1 MNNRPHHHSRRQI
14 ALALI
19 LPLMLA
25 ACGGEESSDI
35 VSSTDPAIA
44 AGRHSAQDTI
54 AELTRHGMV
63 SLPEG
68 VADALVCLDIKGSG
82 ICDAGAQPTART
94 HADGSY
100 VIRYQPMDAAD
111 AEDFKAAALLAEISS
126 PEGSYTLSSPG
137 KQSDD
142 INPLTTLVYRQV
154 LQATPLDAAE
164 QQVARQLDIEVDA
177 IYHPDRSSVA
187 LAAASLTN
195 YALRNGIPT
204 LIPAAAQAQDDTAQL
219 VSLRFKDIHN
229 YEYDVHTPEG
239 SANAAGQTLWRPVYG
254 GRINGNDRTQ
264 QDAAY
269 TARAI
274 DGFTSTGREEY
285 LRRGVLKLFAADN
298 QFTPVLL
305 NRQATAKSAKH
316 SLDASAAGYA
326 VETTVQKMN
335 ISGQS
340 IRKFFDD
347 PACYRN
353 HLKGA
358 VHLDTFKIEDTSVL
372 ARSTFPEGSVLHV
385 RISTPVGNQHSI
397 QYKQS
402 QNGTAWSVS
411 RTASA
416 SEKTLEQKGND
427 LNPVPQQHAPRAL
440 VVTYALNERAWSA
453 TKAALNLP

>member
-1 MNNRPHHHSRRQI
+1 MNNRIHHFSPRQI
-14 ALALI
+14 ALAFI
-19 LPLMLA
+19 LPLTLA
-25 ACGGEESSDI
+25 ACGGEESTEI
-35 VSSTDPAIA
+35 ISSTDPAITA
-44 AGRHSAQDTI
+44 ARHVAHGTLTP
-54 AELTRHGMV
+54 LTRQGMV

-68 VADALVCLDIKGSG
+68 VADALVCADLKGTG
-82 ICDAGAQPTART
+82 ICEAGAATATRT
-94 HADGSY
+94 RADGSY
-100 VIRYQPMDAAD
+100 LLRYQPADAAD
-111 AEDFKAAALLAEISS
+111 EEAFEAAALLAEIPS
-126 PEGSYTLSSPG
+126 PDGSYTLSSPG

-142 INPLTTLVYRQV
+142 INPLTTLVYRQM

-164 QQVARQLDIEVDA
+164 QKVARQLDIAVDA
-177 IYHPDRSSVA
+177 IYHLDRSSVA

-204 LIPAAAQAQDDTAQL
+204 LLPAAAETPDDTAQL

-239 SANAAGQTLWRPVYG
+239 STNAAGQTLWRPVYG
-254 GRINGNDRTQ
+254 GLINGNERTP

-269 TARAI
+269 TASFI

-285 LRRGVLKLFAADN
+285 LRRGVLKLIAADN

-305 NRQATAKSAKH
+305 NRPATAKGAQY
-316 SLDASAAGYA
+316 SLDASTTGYA

-340 IRKFFDD
+340 IRKFFDH

-353 HLKGA
+353 HLKDA

-385 RISTPVGNQHSI
+385 RISTPVGNPHSI
-397 QYKQS
+397 QYKRTMD
-402 QNGTAWSVS
+402 GAAASVS
-411 RTASA
+411 RMSSA

-427 LNPVPQQHAPRAL
+427 LNPVLEQHAPRAL

>member
-1 MNNRPHHHSRRQI
+1 MINSNYPLSRRQI

-19 LPLMLA
+19 LPLTLA
-25 ACGGEESSDI
+25 ACGGEQSSE
-35 VSSTDPAIA
+35 VLYSTDPAIA
-44 AGRHSAQDTI
+44 AARHSAHGTN

-68 VADALVCLDIKGSG
+68 VADALVCLDLKGSG
-82 ICDAGAQPTART
+82 ICDAGAATATRT
-94 HADGSY
+94 RADGSY
-100 VIRYQPMDAAD
+100 VIRYQPTDAAD

-126 PEGSYTLSSPG
+126 PEGSYTLSTPG

-164 QQVARQLDIEVDA
+164 QQIARQLDIDVGA
-177 IYHPDRSSVA
+177 IYHLDQSSVA

-204 LIPAAAQAQDDTAQL
+204 MISAAAEAQDDRAQL

-229 YEYDVHTPEG
+229 YEYDVHMPEG

-254 GRINGNDRTQ
+254 GKINGNDRTPE
-264 QDAAY
+264 DAAF
-269 TARAI
+269 TATLL

-285 LRRGVLKLFAADN
+285 RNNGVLKLFSADN

-305 NRQATAKSAKH
+305 SRQATAKSAKH

-326 VETTVQKMN
+326 VETTVQQMN

-353 HLKGA
+353 HLKDA
-358 VHLDTFKIEDTSVL
+358 VHLDTFKIDDTSVL

-397 QYKQS
+397 QYQHTR
-402 QNGTAWSVS
+402 NANALSVS
-411 RTASA
+411 RTAST

-427 LNPVPQQHAPRAL
+427 LSPVPQLHAPRAL
-440 VVTYALNERAWSA
+440 VVKYALNERAWSA